1 LQQAE
6 LPSML
11 RTLDAKMSANSNTY
25 QSLSSSG
32 LKASW
37 QLVGAENKPMNA
49 SDSVTTAV
57 PSILSAVE
65 LRWENEGWTAEGTLG
80 SDDAQFVLRLSAG
93 WTVQQC
99 LLFRDLD
106 DPDLWL
112 GTDSHGRWGEMN
124 GAHRTELDG
133 CTDIDFVNTPF
144 TNCIPIRRLPLHVG
158 HSAAISVAV
167 IDIETLGIKK
177 QTQQYTKVSPN
188 TWRYFS
194 VASNCEVE
202 ANVDEFGFVV
212 DEPHRFRRIA

>member
-1 LQQAE
+1 
-6 LPSML
+6 M
-11 RTLDAKMSANSNTY
+11 NGF
-25 QSLSSSG
+25 QSLSASG
-32 LKASW
+32 HTLAW
-37 QLVGAENKPMNA
+37 QNVAPELN
-49 SDSVTTAV
+49 
-57 PSILSAVE
+57 SATSQVK

-80 SDDAQFVLRLSAG
+80 SDNAQFVLRLSAG

-99 LLFRDLD
+99 LLFRDLE

-144 TNCIPIRRLPLHVG
+144 TNCIPIRRLPLLVG
-158 HSAAISVAV
+158 HSATISVAV
-167 IDIETLGIKK
+167 INIETLGITK

-194 VASNCEVE
+194 VAANCEVE
-202 ANVDEFGFVV
+202 ANVDEFGFVL
-212 DEPHRFRRIA
+212 DEPNRFQRIT